1 MMITYRRTP
10 ALVAAELDAYT
21 PSYGSS
27 VRTLD
32 QSLGAAPGTDDLIDL
47 THGDTRAFLPPAS
60 ASADINAAIMENK
73 EAYSPY
79 RGSANVRRLLA
90 PRAAGLLGRTIDP
103 ASELILTPGS
113 QGGLFCALS
122 ATVSPGDVIAFPSKE
137 YFMDERISAFLGA
150 EAHRIPMHQD
160 PFGIITIDRADL
172 ELASQR
178 RAHVLVLSHPN
189 NPTGGVYSRESAEL
203 LARWVVEHDMLAIV
217 DQLYCRL
224 VFDNNEYVHL
234 GALPGMAERTVTLI
248 GPSKTESMSGYRVGA
263 AVGPSEIVDAMEQVI
278 SLASL
283 RAAGYAQH
291 TLRHWM
297 DGDQVWLA
305 ERTNAHQEI
314 RDFLVDRLRAIPGV
328 TVSAPAGSSYVFPD
342 ISDTVWASQ
351 SGSDDDHVLAVALK
365 ANGVLISPGYQ
376 FGFDG
381 RGHFRIN
388 FSQDHGRL
396 ALACDRIAQV
406 LTRK

>member
-1 MMITYRRTP
+1 MINYRRTP
-10 ALVAAELDAYT
+10 ALAAAELDAYA

-27 VRTLD
+27 VRALD
-32 QSLGAAPGTDDLIDL
+32 KSLGAAPGTGDLIDL

-60 ASADINAAIMENK
+60 ASVVFNAAITENK

-79 RGSANVRRLLA
+79 RGSDNVRRLLA
-90 PRAAGLLGRTIDP
+90 PRAAALLGRTIDP
-103 ASELILTPGS
+103 ASELILTPGT

-122 ATVSPGDVIAFPSKE
+122 AMVTPGDVIAFPSRE

-150 EAHRIPMHQD
+150 DAHRIPMQQD
-160 PFGIITIDRADL
+160 PFGIITIDQADL
-172 ELASQR
+172 ELATR
-178 RAHVLVLSHPN
+178 RRSRVLVLSHPN

-297 DGDQVWLA
+297 DSDEVWLA
-305 ERTNAHQEI
+305 ERTIAHQKI
-314 RDFLVDRLRAIPGV
+314 RDFLVDRLRAIPGLA
-328 TVSAPAGSSYVFPD
+328 VSAPAGSSYVFPN
-342 ISDTVWASQ
+342 ISDTAWANE

-376 FGFDG
+376 FGFGG